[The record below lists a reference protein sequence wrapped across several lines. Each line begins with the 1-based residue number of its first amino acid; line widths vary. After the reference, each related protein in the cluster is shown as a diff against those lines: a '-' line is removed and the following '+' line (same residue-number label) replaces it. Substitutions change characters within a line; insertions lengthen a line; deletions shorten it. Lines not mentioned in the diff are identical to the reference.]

1 MKKGDN
7 PMSTK
12 KNLTILSIAV
22 ICCTAI
28 AWFSVS
34 IQGEQKT
41 YEIQP
46 QITVPEYKTDAARAI
61 DAYERLMERY
71 MNQTERNSRLFNVAV
86 KDINKKLNSIDH
98 KLTELSV
105 RIGRIEKTLG
115 IKQPQPAANEQTQP
129 KASDKKTSKTS
140 LTPK

>member
-1 MKKGDN
+1 
-7 PMSTK
+7 MSTK

-22 ICCTAI
+22 ICCITI

-34 IQGEQKT
+34 IQGVQKT

-61 DAYERLMERY
+61 NAYERLMERY
-71 MNQTERNSRLFNVAV
+71 MNQTERNSRIFNMEI
-86 KDINKKLNSIDH
+86 KGINKKLDSIDY
-98 KLTELSV
+98 KLTELSI
-105 RIGRIEKTLG
+105 RIGRIEKELRIEPFKST
-115 IKQPQPAANEQTQP
+115 INKQAPL
-129 KASDKKTSKTS
+129 KASDKKTSKKS